1 MTSDEAKLEI
11 LNRALMEAG
20 SPIVESLDD
29 DGTSFQSALSAWGM
43 SLRSLL
49 RKHEW
54 NFSMKRSEISADITP
69 PSFEFGSRFQLPE
82 DFVRLSDIYRFIDFP
97 YRIEDGYILTES
109 SGTLP
114 LVYVYNNQDASSF
127 DDLFRETLAIGIA
140 RNISYQV
147 VQSRSLREELT
158 GTYERALARA
168 KFVDSSERSMR
179 RIEASEWVLARLG
192 RAHPNRFD
200 NIIPPTP

>member
-11 LNRALMEAG
+11 LNRALMEVG

-54 NFSMKRSEISADITP
+54 NFSMKRLEISADATP

-109 SGTLP
+109 SGNLP

-147 VQSRSLREELT
+147 VQSRALREELT

-168 KFVDSSERSMR
+168 RFVDSSERSMR

-200 NIIPPTP
+200 NIVPPTP

>member
-11 LNRALMEAG
+11 LNRALMEVG

-54 NFSMKRSEISADITP
+54 NFSMKRLEISADATP

-109 SGTLP
+109 SGNLP

-147 VQSRSLREELT
+147 VQSRALREELT

-192 RAHPNRFD
+192 RAHPSRFD
-200 NIIPPTP
+200 SIVPPTP

>member
-11 LNRALMEAG
+11 LNRALMEVG

-49 RKHEW
+49 RRHEW
-54 NFSMKRSEISADITP
+54 NFSTKRAEISADAAP
-69 PSFEFGSRFQLPE
+69 PSFEFGSKFQLPE

>member
-11 LNRALMEAG
+11 LNRALMEVG

-54 NFSMKRSEISADITP
+54 NFSMKRLEISADATP

-109 SGTLP
+109 SGNLP

-147 VQSRSLREELT
+147 VQSRALREELT

-200 NIIPPTP
+200 NIVPPTP